1 MSAKDLAC
9 LPESLQAIARVSSNG
24 EASWPLAEATAV
36 INALAQADR
45 IVLGLD
51 IREYDDDERFIEYAW
66 SAVKSFDGT
75 DDVDQGRNEALAAL
89 HRAVTDEF
97 VKPES
102 WVLVAW
108 ATHERLAEL
117 SAISKE

>member
-51 IREYDDDERFIEYAW
+51 IREYDDDAAAADHLLDF
-66 SAVKSFDGT
+66 FFGL
-75 DDVDQGRNEALAAL
+75 GRGAFGCRHLTKDSSTN
-89 HRAVTDEF
+89 
-97 VKPES
+97 
-102 WVLVAW
+102 
-108 ATHERLAEL
+108 
-117 SAISKE
+117 SK